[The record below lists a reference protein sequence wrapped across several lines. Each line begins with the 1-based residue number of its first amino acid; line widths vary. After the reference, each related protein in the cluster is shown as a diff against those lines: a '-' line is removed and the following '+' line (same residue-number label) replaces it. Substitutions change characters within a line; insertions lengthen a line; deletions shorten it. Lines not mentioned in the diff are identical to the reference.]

1 MKVTHILF
9 SLLTLSVSSAWAVSY
24 DADQKIETPLVL
36 EGEYVVEVA
45 SGVTVEFSGKISGTG
60 PLRKTGA
67 GTLVLSNGNNT
78 FTEGVQIS
86 QGYVRADKEGCLG
99 DGRIFI
105 DGTGS
110 SAYPGVTRQIKFN
123 ADKATFA
130 NEIVVEGWDVRGY
143 TPEYCF
149 IASDV
154 ETTLSG
160 SVSFRGV

>member
-45 SGVTVEFSGKISGTG
+45 SGVTVEFSGEISGTG
-60 PLRKTGA
+60 PLRKTGD

-78 FTEGVQIS
+78 FTGGVQIS

-99 DGRIFI
+99 VSGCEAADQVQRRQGDVCKRNRCRGLGCGRLY
-105 DGTGS
+105 
-110 SAYPGVTRQIKFN
+110 A
-123 ADKATFA
+123 
-130 NEIVVEGWDVRGY
+130 
-143 TPEYCF
+143 
-149 IASDV
+149 
-154 ETTLSG
+154 
-160 SVSFRGV
+160 